1 MSLFDDV
8 KPRRDVLDGNLTEA
22 RFAASLEEV
31 TGSAPDAY
39 GDPSAFFAS
48 TYPSGGLKSLLNEA
62 IGRVTGGRPDAAS
75 VIRLETNLGG
85 GKTHNL
91 IALYHAVR
99 GGLRPDQAAEL
110 MDPALLPRTPIK
122 QVGVFVGTSSGHQA
136 SWPSTAWRPRRSGA
150 TWHSSWAEKPDT
162 KCARRR
168 RGLDRAWFG
177 RDWRPLAASHP

>member
-1 MSLFDDV
+1 MSLFEV
-8 KPRRDVLDGNLTEA
+8 VTPRSDVLDGELTEA

-31 TGSAPDAY
+31 VAGSAPDAY
-39 GDPSAFFAS
+39 GNPKAFFAA

-99 GGLRPDQAAEL
+99 GGL
-110 MDPALLPRTPIK
+110 
-122 QVGVFVGTSSGHQA
+122 
-136 SWPSTAWRPRRSGA
+136 
-150 TWHSSWAEKPDT
+150 
-162 KCARRR
+162 
-168 RGLDRAWFG
+168 DRK
-177 RDWRPLAASHP
+177 SVV

>member
-8 KPRRDVLDGNLTEA
+8 RPRSDVFLDGELTEA

-31 TGSAPDAY
+31 VSGTAPEAY
-39 GDPSAFFAS
+39 GGDPTAFFAS

-85 GKTHNL
+85 GGKTHNL

-99 GGLRPDQAAEL
+99 GGC
-110 MDPALLPRTPIK
+110 DPTKP
-122 QVGVFVGTSSGHQA
+122 
-136 SWPSTAWRPRRSGA
+136 PS
-150 TWHSSWAEKPDT
+150 
-162 KCARRR
+162 
-168 RGLDRAWFG
+168 
-177 RDWRPLAASHP
+177 